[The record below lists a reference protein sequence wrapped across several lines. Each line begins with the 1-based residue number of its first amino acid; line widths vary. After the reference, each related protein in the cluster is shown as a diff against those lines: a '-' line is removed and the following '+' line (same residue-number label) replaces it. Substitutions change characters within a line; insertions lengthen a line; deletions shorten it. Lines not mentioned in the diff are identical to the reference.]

1 MSREDSIRAR
11 VIMRLYQIAWNNLF
25 DLQASPVSME
35 NIISVDSSTRALFL
49 LIGALE
55 MKYGWYRGPLMEEE
69 KL

>member
-25 DLQASPVSME
+25 DLQASPVSVE
-35 NIISVDSSTRALFL
+35 NIFSVDSSTRALL
-49 LIGALE
+49 LLAGALE
-55 MKYGWYRGPLMEEE
+55 VKYGWYRGPLMEEE